1 MSATLNTAMASQA
14 SKLAGNSFCDPSLA
28 QSIPTMSP
36 AGIDG
41 LDFGV
46 VKVDDEG
53 SIQLYNKYESELG
66 GRTPAS
72 VAGKNFFTEVAV
84 CTNNAL
90 FRGIFKEGVEAGTL
104 NHLFPYTFTYKMS
117 PTPVKVHLY
126 RDAASKTNWIFV
138 KKS

>member
-1 MSATLNTAMASQA
+1 MTATLNTAIASQA
-14 SKLAGNSFCDPSLA
+14 SKLASSSFCDATLA
-28 QSIPTMSP
+28 QSIPSMSP
-36 AGIDG
+36 AGLNG

-46 VKVDDEG
+46 VKVDNEG
-53 SIQLYNKYESELG
+53 CIQFYNRYEAELG
-66 GRTPAS
+66 GRTPES

-90 FRGIFKEGVEAGTL
+90 FRGVFKEGVEASSL

-126 RDAASKTNWIFV
+126 RDAASRTNWIFV